1 MNPAGAPGDPEKIGS
16 EEKFSPPVVC
26 NDYKIGMA
34 AILDTSI
41 SILKYRYFYIEPL

>member
-16 EEKFSPPVVC
+16 EEKFSPVIC

-34 AILDTSI
+34 ANLDIKI
-41 SILKYRYFYIEPL
+41 SILKHRYFYI